1 MSLNVE
7 VFLRTLV
14 SNFLINI
21 NPGSI
26 SRQVETVGGSIEY
39 CSKYVVLA

>member
-7 VFLRTLV
+7 VFLGTLF
-14 SNFLINI
+14 SKFLMSINL
-21 NPGSI
+21 GSI

>member
-1 MSLNVE
+1 MSLNIE

-21 NPGSI
+21 NLGSI

>member
-7 VFLRTLV
+7 VFLRTLF
-14 SNFLINI
+14 SNFLISI
-21 NPGSI
+21 NLGSI

>member
-7 VFLRTLV
+7 VLLRTLV

-21 NPGSI
+21 NLGSI

>member
-7 VFLRTLV
+7 VFLGTLV
-14 SNFLINI
+14 PNFLKNI
-21 NPGSI
+21 NLGSI

>member
-1 MSLNVE
+1 MILNVE

-21 NPGSI
+21 NLGSI

>member
-21 NPGSI
+21 NLGSI

>member
-7 VFLRTLV
+7 VFLRTLF

-21 NPGSI
+21 NLGLI
-26 SRQVETVGGSIEY
+26 SRRVETVGGPIEY
-39 CSKYVVLA
+39 CSKYFVLA

>member
-1 MSLNVE
+1 MSLNIE

-21 NPGSI
+21 NLGSI
-26 SRQVETVGGSIEY
+26 SRQVKTVGGSIEY

>member
-7 VFLRTLV
+7 VLLRTLV
-14 SNFLINI
+14 SNFLMNI
-21 NPGSI
+21 NLGSI
-26 SRQVETVGGSIEY
+26 SRKVETVGGSIEH

>member
-21 NPGSI
+21 NLGLI

>member
-21 NPGSI
+21 DLGSI
-26 SRQVETVGGSIEY
+26 SRQVETVGGLIEY
-39 CSKYVVLA
+39 CSKDVVLA